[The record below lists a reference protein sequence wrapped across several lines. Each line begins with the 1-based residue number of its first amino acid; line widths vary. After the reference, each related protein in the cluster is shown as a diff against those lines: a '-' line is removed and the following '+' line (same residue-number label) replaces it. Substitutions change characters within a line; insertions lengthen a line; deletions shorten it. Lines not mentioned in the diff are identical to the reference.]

1 MSGSHHHRLRRKK
14 NHQQQKTQQENQA
27 KRVTASHLKNQS
39 PWKVVDSKQIYTQN
53 KQIERERERERES
66 SGLN

>member
-27 KRVTASHLKNQS
+27 KPVTASHLKKES

-53 KQIERERERERES
+53 KQIVRERERERERERV
-66 SGLN
+66 